1 MNTNRICKLF
11 CSASFIVSVLLCSPL
26 TAQTTAPAAPT
37 SAAATAVVASWPA
50 DEAGLNALAAKL
62 INGWFKQIAEKDMK
76 GVMAAMQPA
85 FQVITFEGVFD
96 PATSMGYISSL
107 GTKAPKVSDVIATRV
122 GDALIATCLV
132 KADQEMDGKK
142 LSSDAMPRLGVWQ
155 IVDGAWKMAAWASLS
170 SPSPRPAP
178 KAPAFAGDAAMNTQG
193 AALLTK
199 LLMAQHKKDLPT
211 FDAMLATGMQVVNF
225 KGQKVRDDMI
235 KGAKMAT
242 TELPVIADA
251 RATKCGDLL
260 VVTCN
265 LTMGQKVGW
274 ATLPANPAPFLAVF
288 QGSGDA
294 AKVIALANTNKEK

>member
-37 SAAATAVVASWPA
+37 SAATTPVAASWPA
-50 DEAGLNALAAKL
+50 DEAGLNALAGKL
-62 INGWFKQIAEKDMK
+62 INGWFQQIADKDMK

-132 KADQEMDGKK
+132 KADQELDGKK